1 MFSIF
6 KNMSKKTIIVFSLAF
21 CFSFLIFHSV
31 AGNILQFGP
40 LTTDTFSPTLEKVE
54 INPVSLATDNYFVML
69 VSVSQENTE
78 ISSVTA
84 VLKSPSQ
91 KDTVNV
97 ILKRQGQSWN
107 SSFTIPS
114 SYEKG
119 QWSVW
124 EINVIDQYLR
134 TKKYSK
140 EEINTTFL
148 YGVEHGLD
156 LSNENV
162 LNEQKKQE
170 CIQNNGIWDE
180 ETKTCACPPNYELQ
194 DSGICLFV
202 PPCIFTYSPW
212 SECQPD
218 GTQTRT
224 VISSSNCSDTDEP
237 VLTQECDYLDNS
249 NNSDNSCVFNY
260 SPWSECQS
268 NGIQTR
274 TVISSSNCSDDDK
287 PVLTQECDYLDN
299 SNNSDN
305 SCVFTYSPWSECQ
318 SNGIQTRT
326 VVSSSNCS
334 DTDEPVLTQK
344 CDYVSSLE
352 ELFKKK
358 VEELNTVQKIV
369 DYLNN
374 NFKLV
379 AREGNIAY
387 SPKDFLEKKEG
398 GEQDFAV
405 FTSYVLNEH
414 NFVSFTF
421 AYEYENDNQRGIKY
435 VTSVRDTNLPKYIYF
450 DESGAHA
457 VHYGWSFRDL
467 CRKEEERLGIK
478 ILRYGTVSPTSVD
491 LNPQEW
497 VIFREESNAEE
508 DEPLIEKCIFT
519 YSPWS
524 ECQPDGTRTRNVI
537 SFFPENCEG
546 GEPKLIE
553 NCNYVKPTI
562 PCIFTYSPWSE
573 CQPNGTQT
581 RKLISKMPANC
592 SEGDPVLAQSC
603 AYIEPVKPE
612 TDPVVTPTA
621 TPTTTSLT
629 APTNT
634 ISDIISQTPGNAKEK
649 LKGECLRAGIN
660 NEEDC
665 DIFNYQAKIVPECLS
680 LGLTNQDQC
689 RDYFLSNYGKPLKC
703 KTLSD
708 ENCAKLIDDVI
719 LSALEKSIDEE
730 KKNELVQVSGSKATI
745 NVVNNSPVIN
755 IIELEEKK
763 EIKMENLPISVKED
777 ESISVKLIP
786 IETNESQKGLSPVAI
801 SISSEGNDLPD
812 DVVARIGQDFK
823 IETLSGVDRAIVEG
837 KPLEQPKFN
846 SFKGESLIVESVETE
861 EKGSLV
867 IRGKSNPGEIITLF
881 IYSSI
886 PIVVTVQADQ
896 DGNWIYTL
904 DKSMVDGTHEVY
916 AVLHNDEGRI
926 IEASTPKIF
935 FVAETQAISMEE
947 MLLSGNISEVKDDPE
962 NMMTLYLWGGI
973 SIIIILIAL
982 LLIAKR
988 RTE

>member
-170 CIQNNGIWDE
+170 CIQNNGVWDE
-180 ETKTCACPPNYELQ
+180 ETKACACLPNYELQ

-202 PPCIFTYSPW
+202 PPCVFTYSPW
-212 SECQPD
+212 SECQSN

-224 VISSSNCSDTDEP
+224 VISSSNCSNTD
-237 VLTQECDYLDNS
+237 
-249 NNSDNSCVFNY
+249 
-260 SPWSECQS
+260 
-268 NGIQTR
+268 
-274 TVISSSNCSDDDK
+274 K
-287 PVLTQECDYLDN
+287 
-299 SNNSDN
+299 
-305 SCVFTYSPWSECQ
+305 
-318 SNGIQTRT
+318 
-326 VVSSSNCS
+326 
-334 DTDEPVLTQK
+334 PVLTQK

-379 AREGNIAY
+379 AREGDIAS
-387 SPKDFLEKKEG
+387 SPKDFFEKKEG

-450 DESGAHA
+450 DESGVYA

-491 LNPQEW
+491 LNPEEW
-497 VIFREESNAEE
+497 VMFREESNAED
-508 DEPLIEKCIFT
+508 DERLIEKCNFI
-519 YSPWS
+519 YSSWS
-524 ECQPDGTRTRNVI
+524 ECQIDGTRTRNVI

-546 GEPKLIE
+546 GEPKLTE
-553 NCNYVKPTI
+553 NCNYVKPII

-573 CQPNGTQT
+573 CQPNGIQT

-603 AYIEPVKPE
+603 TYIEPVEPE
-612 TDPVVTPTA
+612 ADPVVTPTA
-621 TPTTTSLT
+621 TPTTP
-629 APTNT
+629 ANT
-634 ISDIISQTPGNAKEK
+634 ISDIVSQGPGKAKEK
-649 LKGECLRAGIN
+649 LGEECLRAGIN

-665 DIFNYQAKIVPECLS
+665 DIFNYQTKIVPECLS

-703 KTLSD
+703 ETLSD

-730 KKNELVQVSGSKATI
+730 KKNELIQVSGSKAVI
-745 NVVNNSPVIN
+745 NVVNNSPVIS
-755 IIELEEKK
+755 IPELEEKK

-812 DVVARIGQDFK
+812 DVIARIGQDFK

-935 FVAETQAISMEE
+935 FVAETQAVSMEE

-988 RTE
+988 KTE

>member
-124 EINVIDQYLR
+124 EINVKDQYLR

-156 LSNENV
+156 SSNENV

-170 CIQNNGIWDE
+170 CIQNNGVWDE
-180 ETKTCACPPNYELQ
+180 ETKACACLPNYELQ

-202 PPCIFTYSPW
+202 PPCVFTYSPW
-212 SECQPD
+212 SECQSN

-224 VISSSNCSDTDEP
+224 VISSSNCSNNDEP
-237 VLTQECDYLDNS
+237 VLTQECNYLDNS
-249 NNSDNSCVFNY
+249 NYSDNSC
-260 SPWSECQS
+260 
-268 NGIQTR
+268 I
-274 TVISSSNCSDDDK
+274 
-287 PVLTQECDYLDN
+287 
-299 SNNSDN
+299 
-305 SCVFTYSPWSECQ
+305 FTYSPWSECQ
-318 SNGIQTRT
+318 SNGTQTRT
-326 VVSSSNCS
+326 VISSSNCS
-334 DTDEPVLTQK
+334 NNDEPVLTQK

-379 AREGNIAY
+379 AREGDIAY
-387 SPKDFLEKKEG
+387 SPKDFFEKKEG

-450 DESGAHA
+450 DESGVYA

-491 LNPQEW
+491 LNPEEW
-497 VIFREESNAEE
+497 VMFREESNAED
-508 DEPLIEKCIFT
+508 DERLIEKCNFI
-519 YSPWS
+519 YSSWS
-524 ECQPDGTRTRNVI
+524 ECQIDGTRTRNVI

-546 GEPKLIE
+546 GEPKLTE
-553 NCNYVKPTI
+553 NCNYVKPII

-573 CQPNGTQT
+573 CQPNGIQT

-603 AYIEPVKPE
+603 TYIEPVEPE
-612 TDPVVTPTA
+612 ADPVVTPTA
-621 TPTTTSLT
+621 TPTTP
-629 APTNT
+629 ANT
-634 ISDIISQTPGNAKEK
+634 ISDIVSQGPGKAKEK
-649 LKGECLRAGIN
+649 LGEECLRAGIN

-665 DIFNYQAKIVPECLS
+665 DIFNYQTKIVPECLS

-703 KTLSD
+703 ETLSD

-730 KKNELVQVSGSKATI
+730 KKNELIQVSGSKAVI
-745 NVVNNSPVIN
+745 NVVNNSPVIS
-755 IIELEEKK
+755 ISELEEKK

-812 DVVARIGQDFK
+812 DVIARIGQDFK

-935 FVAETQAISMEE
+935 FVAETQAVSMEE

>member
-84 VLKSPSQ
+84 ILKSPSQ

-156 LSNENV
+156 SSNENV

-170 CIQNNGIWDE
+170 CIQNNGVWDE
-180 ETKTCACPPNYELQ
+180 ETKACACLPNYELQ

-202 PPCIFTYSPW
+202 PPCVFTYSPW
-212 SECQPD
+212 SECQSN

-224 VISSSNCSDTDEP
+224 VISSSNCSNT
-237 VLTQECDYLDNS
+237 
-249 NNSDNSCVFNY
+249 
-260 SPWSECQS
+260 
-268 NGIQTR
+268 
-274 TVISSSNCSDDDK
+274 DK
-287 PVLTQECDYLDN
+287 PVLTQECNYLDN

-318 SNGIQTRT
+318 SNGTQTRT
-326 VVSSSNCS
+326 VISSSNCS
-334 DTDEPVLTQK
+334 NNNEPVLIQK

-379 AREGNIAY
+379 AREGDIAS
-387 SPKDFLEKKEG
+387 SPKDFFEKKEG

-450 DESGAHA
+450 DESGVYA

-491 LNPQEW
+491 LNPEEW
-497 VIFREESNAEE
+497 VMFREESNAED
-508 DEPLIEKCIFT
+508 DERLIEKCNFI
-519 YSPWS
+519 YSSWS
-524 ECQPDGTRTRNVI
+524 ECQIDGTRTRNVI

-546 GEPKLIE
+546 GEPKLTE
-553 NCNYVKPTI
+553 NCNYVKPII

-573 CQPNGTQT
+573 CQPNGIQT

-603 AYIEPVKPE
+603 TYIEPVEPE
-612 TDPVVTPTA
+612 ADPVVTPTA
-621 TPTTTSLT
+621 TPTTP
-629 APTNT
+629 ANT
-634 ISDIISQTPGNAKEK
+634 ISDIVSQGPGKAKEK
-649 LKGECLRAGIN
+649 LGEECLRAGIN

-665 DIFNYQAKIVPECLS
+665 DIFNYQTKIVPECLS

-703 KTLSD
+703 ETLSD

-730 KKNELVQVSGSKATI
+730 KKNELIQVSGSKAVI
-745 NVVNNSPVIN
+745 NVVNNSPVIS
-755 IIELEEKK
+755 IPELEEKK

-812 DVVARIGQDFK
+812 DVIARIGQDFK

-886 PIVVTVQADQ
+886 PIVVTVRADQ

-947 MLLSGNISEVKDDPE
+947 MFLSGNISEVKDDPE

>member
-84 VLKSPSQ
+84 ILKSPSQ

-114 SYEKG
+114 SFEKG

-124 EINVIDQYLR
+124 EINVKDQYLR

-224 VISSSNCSDTDEP
+224 VISSSNCSDDDEP

-249 NNSDNSCVFNY
+249 ND
-260 SPWSECQS
+260 
-268 NGIQTR
+268 
-274 TVISSSNCSDDDK
+274 
-287 PVLTQECDYLDN
+287 
-299 SNNSDN
+299 SDN

-318 SNGIQTRT
+318 SNGMQTRT
-326 VVSSSNCS
+326 VASSSNCS

-414 NFVSFTF
+414 NFISFTF

-491 LNPQEW
+491 LNLQEW
-497 VIFREESNAEE
+497 VIFRKESNAEE
-508 DEPLIEKCIFT
+508 DEPLIEKCNFT

-524 ECQPDGTRTRNVI
+524 ECQIDGTRTRNVI

-612 TDPVVTPTA
+612 ADPVVTPT
-621 TPTTTSLT
+621 PS
-629 APTNT
+629 PTNT
-634 ISDIISQTPGNAKEK
+634 ISDIISQTSDNVKEK
-649 LKGECLRAGIN
+649 LGGECLRAGIN

-680 LGLTNQDQC
+680 LGLINQDQC

-708 ENCAKLIDDVI
+708 ENCAKLIDSVI
-719 LSALEKSIDEE
+719 LSTLEKSIDEE

-812 DVVARIGQDFK
+812 DVVVRIGQDFK

-962 NMMTLYLWGGI
+962 NMMTLYLLGGI

-982 LLIAKR
+982 LLVAKR
-988 RTE
+988 KTE

>member
-1 MFSIF
+1 MFFIF

-40 LTTDTFSPTLEKVE
+40 LTDTFSPTLEKVE

-156 LSNENV
+156 SSNENV

-170 CIQNNGIWDE
+170 CIQNNGVWDE
-180 ETKTCACPPNYELQ
+180 ETKACACLPNYELQ

-202 PPCIFTYSPW
+202 PPCVFTYSPW
-212 SECQPD
+212 SECQSN

-224 VISSSNCSDTDEP
+224 VISSSNCSNTD
-237 VLTQECDYLDNS
+237 
-249 NNSDNSCVFNY
+249 
-260 SPWSECQS
+260 
-268 NGIQTR
+268 
-274 TVISSSNCSDDDK
+274 K
-287 PVLTQECDYLDN
+287 
-299 SNNSDN
+299 
-305 SCVFTYSPWSECQ
+305 
-318 SNGIQTRT
+318 
-326 VVSSSNCS
+326 
-334 DTDEPVLTQK
+334 PVLTQK

-379 AREGNIAY
+379 AREGDIAY
-387 SPKDFLEKKEG
+387 FPKDFFEKKEG

-421 AYEYENDNQRGIKY
+421 AYEYENDNQRGIRY

-450 DESGAHA
+450 DESGVYA

-497 VIFREESNAEE
+497 VIFREESNAED
-508 DEPLIEKCIFT
+508 DERLIEKCNFI
-519 YSPWS
+519 YSSWS
-524 ECQPDGTRTRNVI
+524 ECQIDGTRTRNVI

-546 GEPKLIE
+546 GEPKLTE
-553 NCNYVKPTI
+553 NCNYVKPII

-573 CQPNGTQT
+573 CQPNGIQT

-730 KKNELVQVSGSKATI
+730 KKNELIQVSGSKAVI
-745 NVVNNSPVIN
+745 NVVNNSPVIS
-755 IIELEEKK
+755 IPELEEKK

-812 DVVARIGQDFK
+812 DVIARIGQDFK

-881 IYSSI
+881 IYSSM

-935 FVAETQAISMEE
+935 FVAETQAVSMEE

-988 RTE
+988 KTE

>member
-156 LSNENV
+156 SSNENV

-170 CIQNNGIWDE
+170 CIQNNGVWDE
-180 ETKTCACPPNYELQ
+180 ETKACACLPNYELQ

-202 PPCIFTYSPW
+202 PPCVFTYSPW
-212 SECQPD
+212 SECQSN

-224 VISSSNCSDTDEP
+224 VISSSNCSNNDEP
-237 VLTQECDYLDNS
+237 VLTQECNYLDNS
-249 NNSDNSCVFNY
+249 NYSDNSC
-260 SPWSECQS
+260 
-268 NGIQTR
+268 I
-274 TVISSSNCSDDDK
+274 
-287 PVLTQECDYLDN
+287 
-299 SNNSDN
+299 
-305 SCVFTYSPWSECQ
+305 FTYSPWSECQ
-318 SNGIQTRT
+318 SNGTQTRT
-326 VVSSSNCS
+326 VISSSNCS
-334 DTDEPVLTQK
+334 NNDEPVLTQK

-379 AREGNIAY
+379 AREGDIAY
-387 SPKDFLEKKEG
+387 SPKDFFEKKEG

-450 DESGAHA
+450 DESGVYA

-497 VIFREESNAEE
+497 VMFREESNAED
-508 DEPLIEKCIFT
+508 DERLIEKCNFI
-519 YSPWS
+519 YSSWS
-524 ECQPDGTRTRNVI
+524 ECQIDGTRTRNVI

-546 GEPKLIE
+546 GEPKLTE
-553 NCNYVKPTI
+553 NCNYVKPII

-573 CQPNGTQT
+573 CQPNGIQT

-603 AYIEPVKPE
+603 TYIEPVEPE
-612 TDPVVTPTA
+612 ADPVVTPTA
-621 TPTTTSLT
+621 TPTTP
-629 APTNT
+629 ANT
-634 ISDIISQTPGNAKEK
+634 ISDIVSQGPGKAKEK
-649 LKGECLRAGIN
+649 LGEECLRAGIN

-665 DIFNYQAKIVPECLS
+665 DIFNYQTKIVPECLS

-703 KTLSD
+703 ETLSD

-730 KKNELVQVSGSKATI
+730 KKNELIQVSGSKAVI
-745 NVVNNSPVIN
+745 NVVNNSPVIS
-755 IIELEEKK
+755 IPELEEKK

-812 DVVARIGQDFK
+812 DVIARIGQDFR

-886 PIVVTVQADQ
+886 PIVVTVRADQ

-947 MLLSGNISEVKDDPE
+947 MFLSGNISEVKDDPE

>member
-1 MFSIF
+1 
-6 KNMSKKTIIVFSLAF
+6 MSKKTIIVFSLAF

-84 VLKSPSQ
+84 ILKSPSQ

-114 SYEKG
+114 SFEKG

-124 EINVIDQYLR
+124 EINVKDQYLR

-224 VISSSNCSDTDEP
+224 VISSSNCSDDDEP

-249 NNSDNSCVFNY
+249 ND
-260 SPWSECQS
+260 
-268 NGIQTR
+268 
-274 TVISSSNCSDDDK
+274 
-287 PVLTQECDYLDN
+287 
-299 SNNSDN
+299 SDN

-318 SNGIQTRT
+318 SNGMQTRT
-326 VVSSSNCS
+326 VASSSNCS

-414 NFVSFTF
+414 NFISFTF

-491 LNPQEW
+491 LNLQEW
-497 VIFREESNAEE
+497 VIFRKESNAEE
-508 DEPLIEKCIFT
+508 DEPLIEKCNFT

-524 ECQPDGTRTRNVI
+524 ECQIDGTRTRNVI

-612 TDPVVTPTA
+612 ADPVVTPT
-621 TPTTTSLT
+621 PS
-629 APTNT
+629 PTNT
-634 ISDIISQTPGNAKEK
+634 ISDIISQTSDNVKEK
-649 LKGECLRAGIN
+649 LGGECLRAGIN

-680 LGLTNQDQC
+680 LGLINQDQC

-708 ENCAKLIDDVI
+708 ENCAKLIDSVI
-719 LSALEKSIDEE
+719 LSTLEKSIDEE

-812 DVVARIGQDFK
+812 DVVVRIGQDFK

-962 NMMTLYLWGGI
+962 NMMTLYLLGGI

-982 LLIAKR
+982 LLVAKR
-988 RTE
+988 KTE

>member
-1 MFSIF
+1 MFFIF

-40 LTTDTFSPTLEKVE
+40 LTDTFSPTLEKVE

-69 VSVSQENTE
+69 VSISQENTE

-97 ILKRQGQSWN
+97 ILRHQGQSWN

-114 SYEKG
+114 SFEKG

-124 EINVIDQYLR
+124 EITLIDQYLR

-170 CIQNNGIWDE
+170 CIQNNGVWNE
-180 ETKTCACPPNYELQ
+180 ETKACACLPNYELQ

-202 PPCIFTYSPW
+202 PPCVFTYSPW
-212 SECQPD
+212 SECQSN

-224 VISSSNCSDTDEP
+224 VISSSNCSNT
-237 VLTQECDYLDNS
+237 
-249 NNSDNSCVFNY
+249 
-260 SPWSECQS
+260 
-268 NGIQTR
+268 
-274 TVISSSNCSDDDK
+274 DK
-287 PVLTQECDYLDN
+287 PVLTQECDYSDN

-318 SNGIQTRT
+318 SNGTQTRT
-326 VVSSSNCS
+326 VISSSNCS
-334 DTDEPVLTQK
+334 NTDKPVLTQQ
-344 CDYVSSLE
+344 CNYIPSLE

-358 VEELNTVQKIV
+358 VEELNTVQKII

-374 NFKLV
+374 NFRFIS
-379 AREGNIAY
+379 REGNIAY
-387 SPKDFLEKKEG
+387 SPQDFFEKKEG

-457 VHYGWSFRDL
+457 VHHGWSFRDL

-546 GEPKLIE
+546 GEPKLKE
-553 NCNYVKPTI
+553 NCNYIKPII

-592 SEGDPVLAQSC
+592 SEGDPVLAKSC
-603 AYIEPVKPE
+603 AYVEPVEPK
-612 TDPVVTPTA
+612 TDPVVTPT
-621 TPTTTSLT
+621 T
-629 APTNT
+629 PTNT
-634 ISDIISQTPGNAKEK
+634 TSEGKAKEK
-649 LKGECLRAGIN
+649 LGGECLRAGIN

-665 DIFNYQAKIVPECLS
+665 DIFNYQTKIVPECLS

-703 KTLSD
+703 ETLSN

-730 KKNELVQVSGSKATI
+730 KKNELVQVSGSKAMI

-763 EIKMENLPISVKED
+763 EIKMENLPISVKEN

-786 IETNESQKGLSPVAI
+786 IKTNESQKGLSPVAI

-812 DVVARIGQDFK
+812 DVIARIGQDFR

-886 PIVVTVQADQ
+886 PIVVTVRADQ

-947 MLLSGNISEVKDDPE
+947 MFLSGNISEVKDDPE

>member
-156 LSNENV
+156 SSNENV

-170 CIQNNGIWDE
+170 CIQNNGVWDE
-180 ETKTCACPPNYELQ
+180 ETKACACLPNYELQ

-202 PPCIFTYSPW
+202 PPCVFTYSPW
-212 SECQPD
+212 SECQSN

-224 VISSSNCSDTDEP
+224 VISSSNCSNTD
-237 VLTQECDYLDNS
+237 
-249 NNSDNSCVFNY
+249 
-260 SPWSECQS
+260 
-268 NGIQTR
+268 
-274 TVISSSNCSDDDK
+274 K
-287 PVLTQECDYLDN
+287 
-299 SNNSDN
+299 
-305 SCVFTYSPWSECQ
+305 
-318 SNGIQTRT
+318 
-326 VVSSSNCS
+326 
-334 DTDEPVLTQK
+334 PVLTQK

-379 AREGNIAY
+379 AREGDIAS
-387 SPKDFLEKKEG
+387 SPKDFFEKKEG

-450 DESGAHA
+450 DESGVYA

-491 LNPQEW
+491 LNPEEW
-497 VIFREESNAEE
+497 VMFREESNAED
-508 DEPLIEKCIFT
+508 DERLIEKCNFI
-519 YSPWS
+519 YSSWS
-524 ECQPDGTRTRNVI
+524 ECQIDGTRTRNVI

-546 GEPKLIE
+546 GEPKLTE
-553 NCNYVKPTI
+553 NCNYVKPII

-573 CQPNGTQT
+573 CQPNGIQT

-603 AYIEPVKPE
+603 TYIEPVEPE
-612 TDPVVTPTA
+612 ADPVVTPTA
-621 TPTTTSLT
+621 TPTTP
-629 APTNT
+629 ANT
-634 ISDIISQTPGNAKEK
+634 ISDIVSQGPGKAKEK
-649 LKGECLRAGIN
+649 LGEECLRAGIN

-665 DIFNYQAKIVPECLS
+665 DIFNYQTKIVPECLS

-703 KTLSD
+703 ETLSD

-730 KKNELVQVSGSKATI
+730 KKNELIQVSGSKAVI
-745 NVVNNSPVIN
+745 NVVNNSPVIS
-755 IIELEEKK
+755 IPELEEKK

-812 DVVARIGQDFK
+812 DVIARIGQDFK

-935 FVAETQAISMEE
+935 FVAETQAVSMEE

-988 RTE
+988 KTE

>member
-69 VSVSQENTE
+69 VSISQENTE

-97 ILKRQGQSWN
+97 ILRRQGQSWN

-114 SYEKG
+114 SFEKG

-124 EINVIDQYLR
+124 EITLIDQYLR

-170 CIQNNGIWDE
+170 CIQNNGVWNE
-180 ETKTCACPPNYELQ
+180 ETKACACLPNYELQ

-202 PPCIFTYSPW
+202 PPCVFTYSPW
-212 SECQPD
+212 SECQSN

-224 VISSSNCSDTDEP
+224 VISSSNCSNT
-237 VLTQECDYLDNS
+237 
-249 NNSDNSCVFNY
+249 
-260 SPWSECQS
+260 
-268 NGIQTR
+268 
-274 TVISSSNCSDDDK
+274 DK
-287 PVLTQECDYLDN
+287 PVLTQQCNYI
-299 SNNSDN
+299 
-305 SCVFTYSPWSECQ
+305 P
-318 SNGIQTRT
+318 
-326 VVSSSNCS
+326 
-334 DTDEPVLTQK
+334 
-344 CDYVSSLE
+344 SLE

-358 VEELNTVQKIV
+358 VEELNTVQKII

-374 NFKLV
+374 NFRFIS
-379 AREGNIAY
+379 REGNIAY
-387 SPKDFLEKKEG
+387 SPQDFFEKKEG

-457 VHYGWSFRDL
+457 VHHGWSFRDL

-546 GEPKLIE
+546 GEPKLTE
-553 NCNYVKPTI
+553 NCNYVKPII

-592 SEGDPVLAQSC
+592 SEGDPVLAKSC
-603 AYIEPVKPE
+603 AYIEPVEPK
-612 TDPVVTPTA
+612 TDPVVIYCY
-621 TPTTTSLT
+621 PTTP
-629 APTNT
+629 ANT
-634 ISDIISQTPGNAKEK
+634 ISDIILKDQEK
-649 LKGECLRAGIN
+649 
-660 NEEDC
+660 
-665 DIFNYQAKIVPECLS
+665 Q
-680 LGLTNQDQC
+680 
-689 RDYFLSNYGKPLKC
+689 
-703 KTLSD
+703 
-708 ENCAKLIDDVI
+708 
-719 LSALEKSIDEE
+719 
-730 KKNELVQVSGSKATI
+730 KKNW
-745 NVVNNSPVIN
+745 
-755 IIELEEKK
+755 
-763 EIKMENLPISVKED
+763 
-777 ESISVKLIP
+777 
-786 IETNESQKGLSPVAI
+786 
-801 SISSEGNDLPD
+801 
-812 DVVARIGQDFK
+812 
-823 IETLSGVDRAIVEG
+823 
-837 KPLEQPKFN
+837 
-846 SFKGESLIVESVETE
+846 
-861 EKGSLV
+861 
-867 IRGKSNPGEIITLF
+867 GKS
-881 IYSSI
+881 
-886 PIVVTVQADQ
+886 A
-896 DGNWIYTL
+896 
-904 DKSMVDGTHEVY
+904 
-916 AVLHNDEGRI
+916 
-926 IEASTPKIF
+926 
-935 FVAETQAISMEE
+935 
-947 MLLSGNISEVKDDPE
+947 
-962 NMMTLYLWGGI
+962 
-973 SIIIILIAL
+973 
-982 LLIAKR
+982 
-988 RTE
+988 

>member
-1 MFSIF
+1 MFFIF

-40 LTTDTFSPTLEKVE
+40 LTDTFSPTLEKVE

-97 ILKRQGQSWN
+97 ILRHQGQSWN

-114 SYEKG
+114 SFEKG

-124 EINVIDQYLR
+124 EITLIDQYLR

-170 CIQNNGIWDE
+170 CIQNNGVWNE
-180 ETKTCACPPNYELQ
+180 ETKACACLPNYELQ

-202 PPCIFTYSPW
+202 PPCVFT
-212 SECQPD
+212 
-218 GTQTRT
+218 
-224 VISSSNCSDTDEP
+224 
-237 VLTQECDYLDNS
+237 
-249 NNSDNSCVFNY
+249 Y

-268 NGIQTR
+268 NGTQTR
-274 TVISSSNCSDDDK
+274 TVASSSNCSNTDK
-287 PVLTQECDYLDN
+287 PVLTQECDYSDN

-318 SNGIQTRT
+318 SNGTQTRT
-326 VVSSSNCS
+326 VISSSNCS
-334 DTDEPVLTQK
+334 NNNEPVLIQK

-379 AREGNIAY
+379 AREGDIAS
-387 SPKDFLEKKEG
+387 SPKDFFEKKEG

-450 DESGAHA
+450 DESGVYA

-491 LNPQEW
+491 LNPEEW
-497 VIFREESNAEE
+497 VMFREESNAED
-508 DEPLIEKCIFT
+508 DERLIEKCNFI
-519 YSPWS
+519 YSSWS
-524 ECQPDGTRTRNVI
+524 ECQIDGTRTRNVI

-546 GEPKLIE
+546 GEPKLTE
-553 NCNYVKPTI
+553 NCNYVKPII

-573 CQPNGTQT
+573 CQPNGIQT

-603 AYIEPVKPE
+603 
-612 TDPVVTPTA
+612 
-621 TPTTTSLT
+621 
-629 APTNT
+629 
-634 ISDIISQTPGNAKEK
+634 II
-649 LKGECLRAGIN
+649 
-660 NEEDC
+660 
-665 DIFNYQAKIVPECLS
+665 
-680 LGLTNQDQC
+680 
-689 RDYFLSNYGKPLKC
+689 
-703 KTLSD
+703 
-708 ENCAKLIDDVI
+708 
-719 LSALEKSIDEE
+719 
-730 KKNELVQVSGSKATI
+730 
-745 NVVNNSPVIN
+745 
-755 IIELEEKK
+755 
-763 EIKMENLPISVKED
+763 
-777 ESISVKLIP
+777 
-786 IETNESQKGLSPVAI
+786 VAI
-801 SISSEGNDLPD
+801 
-812 DVVARIGQDFK
+812 
-823 IETLSGVDRAIVEG
+823 
-837 KPLEQPKFN
+837 
-846 SFKGESLIVESVETE
+846 
-861 EKGSLV
+861 
-867 IRGKSNPGEIITLF
+867 
-881 IYSSI
+881 
-886 PIVVTVQADQ
+886 
-896 DGNWIYTL
+896 
-904 DKSMVDGTHEVY
+904 
-916 AVLHNDEGRI
+916 
-926 IEASTPKIF
+926 
-935 FVAETQAISMEE
+935 
-947 MLLSGNISEVKDDPE
+947 
-962 NMMTLYLWGGI
+962 
-973 SIIIILIAL
+973 
-982 LLIAKR
+982 
-988 RTE
+988 

>member
-84 VLKSPSQ
+84 ILKSPSQ

-114 SYEKG
+114 SFEKG

-124 EINVIDQYLR
+124 EINVKDQYLR

-156 LSNENV
+156 SSNENV

-180 ETKTCACPPNYELQ
+180 ETKTCTCPPNYELQ

-202 PPCIFTYSPW
+202 PPCVFTYSPW

-224 VISSSNCSDTDEP
+224 VASSSNCSNT
-237 VLTQECDYLDNS
+237 
-249 NNSDNSCVFNY
+249 
-260 SPWSECQS
+260 
-268 NGIQTR
+268 
-274 TVISSSNCSDDDK
+274 DK
-287 PVLTQECDYLDN
+287 PVLTQECDYSDN
-299 SNNSDN
+299 SNNSNN

-318 SNGIQTRT
+318 PDGTQTRT
-326 VVSSSNCS
+326 VASSSNCS
-334 DTDEPVLTQK
+334 DTDKPVLTQE

-387 SPKDFLEKKEG
+387 SPKDFFEKKEG

-414 NFVSFTF
+414 NFIPFTF
-421 AYEYENDNQRGIKY
+421 AYEYENDNQREIKY

-450 DESGAHA
+450 DESGVYA

-508 DEPLIEKCIFT
+508 DEPLIE
-519 YSPWS
+519 
-524 ECQPDGTRTRNVI
+524 NV
-537 SFFPENCEG
+537 S
-546 GEPKLIE
+546 
-553 NCNYVKPTI
+553 
-562 PCIFTYSPWSE
+562 
-573 CQPNGTQT
+573 
-581 RKLISKMPANC
+581 
-592 SEGDPVLAQSC
+592 
-603 AYIEPVKPE
+603 
-612 TDPVVTPTA
+612 
-621 TPTTTSLT
+621 
-629 APTNT
+629 
-634 ISDIISQTPGNAKEK
+634 
-649 LKGECLRAGIN
+649 
-660 NEEDC
+660 
-665 DIFNYQAKIVPECLS
+665 
-680 LGLTNQDQC
+680 
-689 RDYFLSNYGKPLKC
+689 
-703 KTLSD
+703 
-708 ENCAKLIDDVI
+708 
-719 LSALEKSIDEE
+719 
-730 KKNELVQVSGSKATI
+730 
-745 NVVNNSPVIN
+745 
-755 IIELEEKK
+755 
-763 EIKMENLPISVKED
+763 
-777 ESISVKLIP
+777 
-786 IETNESQKGLSPVAI
+786 
-801 SISSEGNDLPD
+801 
-812 DVVARIGQDFK
+812 
-823 IETLSGVDRAIVEG
+823 
-837 KPLEQPKFN
+837 
-846 SFKGESLIVESVETE
+846 SLILHGQSVSQM
-861 EKGSLV
+861 GQ
-867 IRGKSNPGEIITLF
+867 G
-881 IYSSI
+881 
-886 PIVVTVQADQ
+886 
-896 DGNWIYTL
+896 
-904 DKSMVDGTHEVY
+904 
-916 AVLHNDEGRI
+916 
-926 IEASTPKIF
+926 
-935 FVAETQAISMEE
+935 
-947 MLLSGNISEVKDDPE
+947 
-962 NMMTLYLWGGI
+962 
-973 SIIIILIAL
+973 
-982 LLIAKR
+982 
-988 RTE
+988 

>member
-1 MFSIF
+1 MFFIF

-84 VLKSPSQ
+84 ILKSPSQ

-156 LSNENV
+156 SSNENV

-170 CIQNNGIWDE
+170 CIQNNGVWDE
-180 ETKTCACPPNYELQ
+180 ETKACACLPNYELQ

-202 PPCIFTYSPW
+202 PPCVFTYSPW
-212 SECQPD
+212 SECQSN

-224 VISSSNCSDTDEP
+224 VISSSNCSNT
-237 VLTQECDYLDNS
+237 
-249 NNSDNSCVFNY
+249 
-260 SPWSECQS
+260 
-268 NGIQTR
+268 
-274 TVISSSNCSDDDK
+274 DK
-287 PVLTQECDYLDN
+287 PVLTQECNYLDN

-318 SNGIQTRT
+318 SNGTQTRT
-326 VVSSSNCS
+326 VISSSNCS
-334 DTDEPVLTQK
+334 NTDKPVLTQK

-379 AREGNIAY
+379 AREGDIAS
-387 SPKDFLEKKEG
+387 SPKDFFEKKEG

-450 DESGAHA
+450 DESGVYA

-491 LNPQEW
+491 LNPEEW
-497 VIFREESNAEE
+497 VMFREESNAED
-508 DEPLIEKCIFT
+508 DERLIEKCNFI
-519 YSPWS
+519 YSSWS
-524 ECQPDGTRTRNVI
+524 ECQIDGTRTRNVI

-546 GEPKLIE
+546 GEPKLTE
-553 NCNYVKPTI
+553 NCNYVKPII

-573 CQPNGTQT
+573 CQPNGIQT

-603 AYIEPVKPE
+603 TYIEPVEPE
-612 TDPVVTPTA
+612 ADPVVTPTA
-621 TPTTTSLT
+621 TPTTP
-629 APTNT
+629 ANT
-634 ISDIISQTPGNAKEK
+634 ISDIVSQGPGKAKEK
-649 LKGECLRAGIN
+649 LGEECLRAGIN

-665 DIFNYQAKIVPECLS
+665 DIFNYQTKIVPECLS

-703 KTLSD
+703 ETLSD

-730 KKNELVQVSGSKATI
+730 KKNELIQVSGSKAVI
-745 NVVNNSPVIN
+745 NVVNNSPVIS
-755 IIELEEKK
+755 IPELEEKK

-812 DVVARIGQDFK
+812 DVIARIGQDFK

-886 PIVVTVQADQ
+886 PIVVTVRADQ

-947 MLLSGNISEVKDDPE
+947 MFLSGNISEVKDDPE

>member
-84 VLKSPSQ
+84 ILKSPSQ

-156 LSNENV
+156 SSNENV

-562 PCIFTYSPWSE
+562 PCIFTYSSWSE

-730 KKNELVQVSGSKATI
+730 KKNELIQVSGSKAVI
-745 NVVNNSPVIN
+745 NVVNNSPVIS
-755 IIELEEKK
+755 IPELEEKK

-988 RTE
+988 KTE

>member
-124 EINVIDQYLR
+124 EINVKDQYLR

-156 LSNENV
+156 SSNENV

-170 CIQNNGIWDE
+170 CIQNNGVWDE
-180 ETKTCACPPNYELQ
+180 ETKACACLPNYELQ

-202 PPCIFTYSPW
+202 PPC
-212 SECQPD
+212 
-218 GTQTRT
+218 
-224 VISSSNCSDTDEP
+224 
-237 VLTQECDYLDNS
+237 
-249 NNSDNSCVFNY
+249 
-260 SPWSECQS
+260 
-268 NGIQTR
+268 
-274 TVISSSNCSDDDK
+274 
-287 PVLTQECDYLDN
+287 
-299 SNNSDN
+299 
-305 SCVFTYSPWSECQ
+305 VFTYSPWSECQ
-318 SNGIQTRT
+318 SNGTQTRT
-326 VVSSSNCS
+326 VASSSNCS
-334 DTDEPVLTQK
+334 DTDKPVLTQE

-387 SPKDFLEKKEG
+387 SPKDFFEKKEG

-414 NFVSFTF
+414 NFIPFTF

-450 DESGAHA
+450 DESGVYA

-497 VIFREESNAEE
+497 VMFREESNAED
-508 DEPLIEKCIFT
+508 DERLIEKCNFI
-519 YSPWS
+519 YSSWS
-524 ECQPDGTRTRNVI
+524 ECQIDGTRTRNVI

-546 GEPKLIE
+546 GEPKLTE
-553 NCNYVKPTI
+553 NCNYVKPII

-573 CQPNGTQT
+573 CQPNGIQT

-603 AYIEPVKPE
+603 TYIEPVEPE
-612 TDPVVTPTA
+612 ADPVVTPTA
-621 TPTTTSLT
+621 TPTTP
-629 APTNT
+629 ANT
-634 ISDIISQTPGNAKEK
+634 ISDIVSQGPGKAKEK
-649 LKGECLRAGIN
+649 LGEECLRAGIN

-665 DIFNYQAKIVPECLS
+665 DIFNYQTKIVPECLS

-703 KTLSD
+703 ETLSD

-730 KKNELVQVSGSKATI
+730 KKNELIQVSGSKAVI
-745 NVVNNSPVIN
+745 NVVNNSPVIS
-755 IIELEEKK
+755 ISELEEKK

-812 DVVARIGQDFK
+812 DVIARIGQDFK

-935 FVAETQAISMEE
+935 FVAETQAVSMEE

-988 RTE
+988 KTE

>member
-84 VLKSPSQ
+84 ILKSPSQ

-114 SYEKG
+114 SFEKG

-124 EINVIDQYLR
+124 EINVKDQYLR

-156 LSNENV
+156 SSNENV

-224 VISSSNCSDTDEP
+224 VISSSNCSDDDEP

-249 NNSDNSCVFNY
+249 ND
-260 SPWSECQS
+260 
-268 NGIQTR
+268 
-274 TVISSSNCSDDDK
+274 
-287 PVLTQECDYLDN
+287 
-299 SNNSDN
+299 SDN

-318 SNGIQTRT
+318 SNGMQTRT
-326 VVSSSNCS
+326 VASSSNCS

-414 NFVSFTF
+414 NFISFTF

-491 LNPQEW
+491 LNLQEW
-497 VIFREESNAEE
+497 VIFRKESNAEE

-524 ECQPDGTRTRNVI
+524 ECQIDGTRTRNVI

-562 PCIFTYSPWSE
+562 PCIFTYSSWSE

-612 TDPVVTPTA
+612 ADPVVTPT
-621 TPTTTSLT
+621 PS
-629 APTNT
+629 PTNT
-634 ISDIISQTPGNAKEK
+634 ISDIISQTSDNVKEK
-649 LKGECLRAGIN
+649 LGGECLRAGIN

-680 LGLTNQDQC
+680 LGLINQDQC

-708 ENCAKLIDDVI
+708 ENCAKLIDSVI
-719 LSALEKSIDEE
+719 LSTLEKSIDEE

-812 DVVARIGQDFK
+812 DVVVRIGQDFK

-982 LLIAKR
+982 LLVAKR
-988 RTE
+988 KTE

>member
-1 MFSIF
+1 
-6 KNMSKKTIIVFSLAF
+6 MSKKTIIVFSLAF

-156 LSNENV
+156 SSNENV

-170 CIQNNGIWDE
+170 CIQNNGVWDE
-180 ETKTCACPPNYELQ
+180 ETKACACLPNYELQ

-202 PPCIFTYSPW
+202 PPCVFTYSPW
-212 SECQPD
+212 SECQSN

-224 VISSSNCSDTDEP
+224 VISSSNCSNTD
-237 VLTQECDYLDNS
+237 
-249 NNSDNSCVFNY
+249 
-260 SPWSECQS
+260 
-268 NGIQTR
+268 
-274 TVISSSNCSDDDK
+274 K
-287 PVLTQECDYLDN
+287 
-299 SNNSDN
+299 
-305 SCVFTYSPWSECQ
+305 
-318 SNGIQTRT
+318 
-326 VVSSSNCS
+326 
-334 DTDEPVLTQK
+334 PVLTQK

-379 AREGNIAY
+379 AREGDIAS
-387 SPKDFLEKKEG
+387 SPKDFFEKKEG

-450 DESGAHA
+450 DESGVYA

-491 LNPQEW
+491 LNPEEW
-497 VIFREESNAEE
+497 VMFREESNAED
-508 DEPLIEKCIFT
+508 DERLIEKCNFI
-519 YSPWS
+519 YSSWS
-524 ECQPDGTRTRNVI
+524 ECQIDGTRTRNVI

-546 GEPKLIE
+546 GEPKLTE
-553 NCNYVKPTI
+553 NCNYVKPII

-573 CQPNGTQT
+573 CQPNGIQT

-603 AYIEPVKPE
+603 TYIEPVEPE
-612 TDPVVTPTA
+612 ADPVVTPTA
-621 TPTTTSLT
+621 TPTTP
-629 APTNT
+629 ANT
-634 ISDIISQTPGNAKEK
+634 ISDIVSQGPGKAKEK
-649 LKGECLRAGIN
+649 LGEECLRAGIN

-665 DIFNYQAKIVPECLS
+665 DIFNYQTKIVPECLS

-703 KTLSD
+703 ETLSD

-730 KKNELVQVSGSKATI
+730 KKNELIQVSGSKAVI
-745 NVVNNSPVIN
+745 NVVNNSPVIS
-755 IIELEEKK
+755 IPELEEKK

-812 DVVARIGQDFK
+812 DVIARIGQDFK

-935 FVAETQAISMEE
+935 FVAETQAVSMEE

-988 RTE
+988 KTE

>member
-84 VLKSPSQ
+84 ILKSPSQ

-114 SYEKG
+114 SFEKG

-124 EINVIDQYLR
+124 EINVKDQYLR

-156 LSNENV
+156 SSNENV

-202 PPCIFTYSPW
+202 PPCVFTYSPW

-224 VISSSNCSDTDEP
+224 VA
-237 VLTQECDYLDNS
+237 
-249 NNSDNSCVFNY
+249 
-260 SPWSECQS
+260 
-268 NGIQTR
+268 
-274 TVISSSNCSDDDK
+274 
-287 PVLTQECDYLDN
+287 
-299 SNNSDN
+299 
-305 SCVFTYSPWSECQ
+305 
-318 SNGIQTRT
+318 
-326 VVSSSNCS
+326 SSSNCS

-414 NFVSFTF
+414 NFISFTF

-491 LNPQEW
+491 LNLQEW
-497 VIFREESNAEE
+497 VIFRKESNAEE

-524 ECQPDGTRTRNVI
+524 ECQIDGTRTRNVI

-546 GEPKLIE
+546 GEPKLTE

-612 TDPVVTPTA
+612 ADPVVTPT
-621 TPTTTSLT
+621 PS
-629 APTNT
+629 PTNT
-634 ISDIISQTPGNAKEK
+634 ISDIISQTSDNVKEK
-649 LKGECLRAGIN
+649 LGGECLRAGIN

-680 LGLTNQDQC
+680 LGLINQDQC

-708 ENCAKLIDDVI
+708 ENCAKLIDSVI
-719 LSALEKSIDEE
+719 LSTLEKSIDEE

-812 DVVARIGQDFK
+812 DVVVRIGQDFK

-982 LLIAKR
+982 LLVAKR
-988 RTE
+988 KTE

>member
-84 VLKSPSQ
+84 ILKSPSQ

-156 LSNENV
+156 SSNENV

-170 CIQNNGIWDE
+170 CIQNNGVWDE
-180 ETKTCACPPNYELQ
+180 ETKACACLPNYELQ

-202 PPCIFTYSPW
+202 PPCVFTYSPW
-212 SECQPD
+212 SECQSN

-224 VISSSNCSDTDEP
+224 VISSSNCSNT
-237 VLTQECDYLDNS
+237 
-249 NNSDNSCVFNY
+249 
-260 SPWSECQS
+260 
-268 NGIQTR
+268 
-274 TVISSSNCSDDDK
+274 DK
-287 PVLTQECDYLDN
+287 PVLTQQCNYI
-299 SNNSDN
+299 
-305 SCVFTYSPWSECQ
+305 P
-318 SNGIQTRT
+318 
-326 VVSSSNCS
+326 
-334 DTDEPVLTQK
+334 
-344 CDYVSSLE
+344 SLE

-358 VEELNTVQKIV
+358 VEELNTVQKII

-374 NFKLV
+374 NFRFIS
-379 AREGNIAY
+379 REGNIAY
-387 SPKDFLEKKEG
+387 SPQDFFKKKEG

-457 VHYGWSFRDL
+457 VHHGWSFRDL

-546 GEPKLIE
+546 GEPKLKE
-553 NCNYVKPTI
+553 NCNYIKPII

-592 SEGDPVLAQSC
+592 SEGDPVLAKSC
-603 AYIEPVKPE
+603 AYVEPVEPK
-612 TDPVVTPTA
+612 TDPVVTPT
-621 TPTTTSLT
+621 T
-629 APTNT
+629 PTNT
-634 ISDIISQTPGNAKEK
+634 TSEGKAKEK
-649 LKGECLRAGIN
+649 LGGECLRAGIN

-665 DIFNYQAKIVPECLS
+665 DIFNYQTKIVPECLS

-703 KTLSD
+703 ETLSN

-730 KKNELVQVSGSKATI
+730 KKNELVQVSGSKAMI

-763 EIKMENLPISVKED
+763 EIKMENLPISVKEN

-786 IETNESQKGLSPVAI
+786 IVTNESQKGLSPVAI

-812 DVVARIGQDFK
+812 DVIARIGQDFK

-935 FVAETQAISMEE
+935 FVAETQAVSMEE

-988 RTE
+988 KTE